1 MQCSSLARCRSTGAI
16 GETTVVLGDRDP
28 ETPARDILD
37 WPHEGIEVIAVPGG
51 DHLLP
56 PK

>member
-28 ETPARDILD
+28 ETPARDVLD
-37 WPHEGIEVIAVPGG
+37 WPHEVIAVPGG

-56 PK
+56 LK